1 MILRRV
7 DKNIQKNYKKDS
19 SDLCNSNG
27 VNTPLEPD
35 ILKCQVCLRKHH
47 YKASG
52 DGEIPAKLFQI
63 LKDDAVKVPQSL
75 YQQIWKTQQ
84 WPQDWKRSVLIPIP
98 KKGNAKECSNYRT
111 IALISDVS
119 KLLLKI
125 L

>member
-19 SDLCNSNG
+19 SDLYNSNG

-63 LKDDAVKVPQSL
+63 LKDDAVK
-75 YQQIWKTQQ
+75 
-84 WPQDWKRSVLIPIP
+84 
-98 KKGNAKECSNYRT
+98 
-111 IALISDVS
+111 ALHSIC
-119 KLLLKI
+119 
-125 L
+125 